1 MKKLVEINSNNLAE
15 LLDGFV
21 DTGVKVIDEM
31 DLFKEDEL
39 FASVPYGK
47 IGHALKM
54 DIQLE
59 KQMINQQANHC
70 IMHQDRF

>member
-1 MKKLVEINSNNLAE
+1 MDYSTLLFLGLDNELV
-15 LLDGFV
+15 
-21 DTGVKVIDEM
+21 
-31 DLFKEDEL
+31 
-39 FASVPYGK
+39 
-47 IGHALKM
+47 GHALKM